1 MVGGLK
7 VDERVQALAKD
18 VLDEEIARRLFAAD
32 WETKRIQGK
41 VVERRAGPRSVKV
54 RWDRTGRSTEHATR
68 LLDRIVDPDASTSDE
83 DSEDQ
88 TVAQVATAA
97 DAAQPPPP
105 KEAPNGKEGTSSP
118 ATTNA

>member
-1 MVGGLK
+1 M
-7 VDERVQALAKD
+7 DERVQALAKD
-18 VLDEEIARRLFAAD
+18 VLDEEVARRLFAAD

-41 VVERRAGPRSVKV
+41 VVERRAGSRSVKV

-97 DAAQPPPP
+97 DAAAADAQPPPP
-105 KEAPNGKEGTSSP
+105 KEAPNGKEGTSSSAKTP
-118 ATTNA
+118 